1 MKNHHLLSLSVAVL
15 CCLSVSAATYPS
27 QYDIVYHR
35 ISITVNPGSSGAIN
49 NGSVTT
55 YFKTTAANVAQI
67 GFDFKSNMTVNSVYY
82 HGSTVSYTFSSNVIT
97 ISFPSAIAAQG
108 TLDSVTIN
116 YSGIPSAPATSIPS
130 GYNYDASNKVIYT
143 LGEAYSG
150 STWWPCKDS
159 LGDKIDSVDLIV
171 TTPSTYRAAGNGVV
185 TETISGSNRICTW
198 KTRYGIA
205 TYMINFAAGDYT
217 NYQYTINTGGV
228 NLPVMN
234 YLLSSHNTSTY
245 QSNVDVIQNVL
256 PVYVSL
262 LNTDYPFLNEKYGI
276 ADCYTSLNGNWGAL
290 EVQSM
295 TFTAAFDD
303 YTLAHELAHQW
314 FGDKLTT
321 NDWHQIWLNEGF
333 AQYFQSVIYP
343 ENFKSASTAANQR
356 LSLKSRVTNNTK
368 NSTTYVND
376 ISSVDKIFF
385 DGTNTLSQPYNKGAM
400 ILSMLRAWL
409 GDTKFFTALH
419 NYLNAPGLAYNF
431 TSVDSLKKYMQAQV
445 QSKGFDLTN
454 FFNDWVYKKGYAT
467 YNIKYQYV
475 TNGVYIQL
483 SQSPTS
489 SGQGYFDMPV
499 PLRIKNSS
507 GLDTTIVVID
517 RRGVLY
523 NSATG
528 GTYGTNVIYY
538 KLSGT
543 PTNAPTL
550 DPNNVVLATAGSITS
565 SSSLNSMIT
574 LPFQSINLSAVADK
588 QKVKL
593 NWKIETDEILQS
605 VILEKSL
612 NGTDFMQL
620 SSSSPVQV
628 LTNVYQGTAMDDLMN
643 DVQYYRL
650 KIMKQD
656 GSYVYSTVQRV
667 AGSLAEDQL
676 RISPNPAKHDVIIS
690 LPPAFSTGQVR
701 LLISDVSGQV
711 VKEKVV
717 QGMTTIKIAAGA
729 LTPGVYNIRLVNQH
743 HDQVNG
749 RFIKQ

>member
-1 MKNHHLLSLSVAVL
+1 
-15 CCLSVSAATYPS
+15 
-27 QYDIVYHR
+27 
-35 ISITVNPGSSGAIN
+35 
-49 NGSVTT
+49 
-55 YFKTTAANVAQI
+55 
-67 GFDFKSNMTVNSVYY
+67 
-82 HGSTVSYTFSSNVIT
+82 
-97 ISFPSAIAAQG
+97 
-108 TLDSVTIN
+108 
-116 YSGIPSAPATSIPS
+116 
-130 GYNYDASNKVIYT
+130 
-143 LGEAYSG
+143 
-150 STWWPCKDS
+150 
-159 LGDKIDSVDLIV
+159 
-171 TTPSTYRAAGNGVV
+171 
-185 TETISGSNRICTW
+185 
-198 KTRYGIA
+198 
-205 TYMINFAAGDYT
+205 
-217 NYQYTINTGGV
+217 
-228 NLPVMN
+228 
-234 YLLSSHNTSTY
+234 
-245 QSNVDVIQNVL
+245 
-256 PVYVSL
+256 
-262 LNTDYPFLNEKYGI
+262 
-276 ADCYTSLNGNWGAL
+276 
-290 EVQSM
+290 
-295 TFTAAFDD
+295 
-303 YTLAHELAHQW
+303 
-314 FGDKLTT
+314 
-321 NDWHQIWLNEGF
+321 
-333 AQYFQSVIYP
+333 
-343 ENFKSASTAANQR
+343 
-356 LSLKSRVTNNTK
+356 
-368 NSTTYVND
+368 
-376 ISSVDKIFF
+376 
-385 DGTNTLSQPYNKGAM
+385 
-400 ILSMLRAWL
+400 
-409 GDTKFFTALH
+409 
-419 NYLNAPGLAYNF
+419 
-431 TSVDSLKKYMQAQV
+431 
-445 QSKGFDLTN
+445 
-454 FFNDWVYKKGYAT
+454 
-467 YNIKYQYV
+467 
-475 TNGVYIQL
+475 
-483 SQSPTS
+483 
-489 SGQGYFDMPV
+489 
-499 PLRIKNSS
+499 
-507 GLDTTIVVID
+507 
-517 RRGVLY
+517 
-523 NSATG
+523 
-528 GTYGTNVIYY
+528 VIYY